1 MTNENPFDTITQL
14 LRKVRESNLP
24 EIQKSGLE
32 KNLRATMRDI
42 DQTIKGINKPKPPS
56 KPKPIKAPTIAPI
69 TAPIILLP
77 TMKAT
82 YIAIVELDE
91 CLSGMIEELGKG
103 ITPKGQFILINDKLI
118 KLIKTMAR
126 VNKQGK
132 ELYSLSMAS
141 PHGVPPNSQNK

>member
-1 MTNENPFDTITQL
+1 MTTENENPFDTITQL
-14 LRKVRESNLP
+14 LREVRESNLP

-56 KPKPIKAPTIAPI
+56 KPKPIKASI

-118 KLIKTMAR
+118 KLLKTMSR
-126 VNKQGK
+126 VNKQSK

-141 PHGVPPNSQNK
+141 HHGVPPNSQNK